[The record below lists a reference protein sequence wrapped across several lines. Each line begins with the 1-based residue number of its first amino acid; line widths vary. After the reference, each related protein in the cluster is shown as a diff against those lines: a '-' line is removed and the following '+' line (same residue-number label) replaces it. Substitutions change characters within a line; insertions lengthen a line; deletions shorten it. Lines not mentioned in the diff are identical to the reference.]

1 MTPQAYIAAH
11 GTKRWH
17 ANHLVPPQSVA
28 DHAAG
33 VARFILW
40 LYPRASLVLVS
51 EALHHD
57 DGEGVVG
64 DIPGPAKRTFWSF
77 AKEAEMAEE
86 IARADMGVPAAIL
99 TETEA
104 RILRLCDKLEA
115 YTWAATM
122 APPHVVQRA
131 DWQGM
136 NEKLRSAAWGLSQ
149 EIGAKVEDW
158 LREIHDAA

>member
-1 MTPQAYIAAH
+1 MTPAAYIAAH
-11 GTKRWH
+11 GTTRWH
-17 ANHLVPPQSVA
+17 TNHLVPPQSVA

-40 LYPRASLVLVS
+40 LYPRASVELLR

-64 DIPGPAKRTFWSF
+64 DIPGPAKSVYWHF
-77 AKEAEMAEE
+77 AKEAADAEALARIEMGTHFGDLPEW
-86 IARADMGVPAAIL
+86 D
-99 TETEA
+99 A

-131 DWQGM
+131 DWQEM
-136 NEKLRSAAWGLSQ
+136 NGKLRSAAWGLSQ
-149 EIGAKVEDW
+149 EIGAKVEGW
-158 LREIHDAA
+158 LKEVHGGR